1 MSELTNVFARNM
13 RDLTTPTSTG
23 ADLNTFDN
31 AKIPIGNAPQG
42 FEGTEALTVKQIKD
56 LATADLESKKANK
69 TDVEVALSNLST
81 TANKFYP
88 TLSEANAHLA
98 TMSVNAVVTVGEE
111 AYKGLWYKATAGA
124 TTLTKSAYDPLTQ
137 ANNYTDSVF
146 DAVPAVIAP
155 YVAQAEA
162 AATVATIG
170 ADVFDTPDAGVD
182 PVTGVDEGAY
192 FNVRSSSDWSYID
205 EYQNVGGV
213 ATPSGKS
220 YPSSAY
226 VQDAVNY
233 TARPFSE
240 TKVYP
245 VNARVML
252 ENGDIVKSTINGNT
266 NNPNVDMTG
275 WEPDAPPVLT
285 QYQYTQMGKAFSST
299 DGVNDNAA
307 MWPHANIKYDE
318 TTDNFIILYNTNSG
332 HDIVKNSVLFR
343 TKPANADAF
352 SNPIIVASDKNN
364 YSYKCQGSGI
374 AANGAYVAIIA
385 QFNWGGS
392 YIPVAIWVYR
402 SLDKGATWSRT
413 QMLDA
418 SNGNEAILAYNGDA
432 SGFLLTQSGRIL
444 TFANHPTTV
453 EARIYYSDDNG
464 TTWRKSTIV
473 GNPTDVTEPAWC
485 DLGGGKLVC
494 YARAAVRYGGF
505 NQIIPAKVM
514 KSIDNGLT
522 WSAPVDSVSIPN
534 MTLGNG
540 ELLPDYENKTVEFVY
555 HSRYTDAD
563 NFCSLYRSCATF
575 DDAFNDKMQKPER
588 IGKMVAYTAYLTS
601 TGDSGYVGAAKDK
614 NGNIFG
620 MFYTGQRTGT
630 TGLSQLSY
638 FVAGKSKKQDSDFL
652 LDFRSGEKTYQSD
665 LSSGSATEAMQSID
679 IFNNGV
685 EKLKPLSL
693 GFTNIAGTGTGSWVK
708 SANTWDAELV
718 GIATKHNYQTIKLD
732 RSIDTSI
739 IDEIEV
745 EISELTKAG
754 VADLVIALYTVTM
767 SDTTVVNLSTNRLA
781 FLPMPTAGTY
791 KLDLRPYKGKYVD
804 LHIVAN
810 ISWLNTSATTM
821 TAKVKRVTLKSTMG
835 KKEFSSRLL
844 PIESKIFSA
853 DFGMA
858 ALSGVGSA
866 VKILGTGTASYS
878 KVGGVLCITSTKDA
892 GSQQTLISTVLF
904 EDPIP
909 SNATG
914 AIATVRSSNNN
925 ADFGLAVY
933 NSKPPTLNARLKAVN
948 TNRQGRVLIDFSG
961 VSRATDIYLAIV
973 SNNSDV
979 AEKKTYFCDIAYT
992 FD

>member
-1 MSELTNVFARNM
+1 MSELTNIHARSVK
-13 RDLTTPTSTG
+13 DLTTPTELPVDPD
-23 ADLNTFDN
+23 ALNQVKLV
-31 AKIPIGNAPQG
+31 AGNFPAEYAG
-42 FEGTEALTVKQIKD
+42 NEALTFKQIKD
-56 LATADLESKKANK
+56 LATADLDSKKANK
-69 TDVEVALSNLST
+69 IDVEVALSNLST

-88 TLSEANAHLA
+88 TLAEANSHLA
-98 TMSVNAVVTVGEE
+98 TMSVNDAVTIGEE

-124 TTLTKSAYDPLTQ
+124 TTLTKSPYDPLTQ

-146 DAVPAVIAP
+146 DAVPEVLAP

-170 ADVFDTPDAGVD
+170 ADIFDTPEAGVD
-182 PVTGVDEGAY
+182 PLTGVDEGAY
-192 FNVRSSSDWSYID
+192 FNVRSTNDWSYID

-213 ATPSGKS
+213 ATPTGKY

-226 VQDAVNY
+226 VQDVVNY

-285 QYQYTQMGKAFSST
+285 QYQYTLMGKAFSSI

-332 HDIVKNSVLFR
+332 HDIVRNSVLFR
-343 TKPANADAF
+343 TLKAGTDSF
-352 SNPIIVASDKNN
+352 SNPIVVASDKNN
-364 YSYKCQGSGI
+364 YSYKCQGAGI
-374 AANGAYVAIIA
+374 APNGNYVAIIA
-385 QFNWGGS
+385 QFTWGGS

-402 SLDKGATWSRT
+402 STDKGVTWTRT

-418 SNGNEAILAYNGDA
+418 SNGNAAILAYNGDA
-432 SGFLLTQSGRIL
+432 SGFLRTQSGRIL

-464 TTWRKSTIV
+464 ITWRKSTIA

-494 YARAAVRYGGF
+494 YARAAVRYGGTS
-505 NQIIPAKVM
+505 QIIPAKFM
-514 KSIDNGLT
+514 KSLDNGLT

-575 DDAFNDKMQKPER
+575 DDAFKDKMQKPER
-588 IGKMVAYTAYLTS
+588 IGKMVAYTSYLTS

-638 FVAGKSKKQDSDFL
+638 FVAGKSKKQDSDFI
-652 LDFRSGEKTYQSD
+652 LDFRSGEKLYRSD
-665 LSSGSATEAMQSID
+665 LSSNAADIYQPID
-679 IFNNGV
+679 VFNNGV

-693 GFTNIAGTGTGSWVK
+693 GFTNVDGNGTGTWTK
-708 SANTWDAELV
+708 SANTWDAELF
-718 GIATKHNYQTIKLD
+718 GIAGKHNYRSIKLD
-732 RSIDTSI
+732 RAIDTSI

-745 EISELTKAG
+745 EISELTKTG
-754 VADLVIALYTVTM
+754 VADLVIALYTITM
-767 SDTTVVNLSTNRLA
+767 SDTTVVNVSTNRLA
-781 FLPMPTAGTY
+781 ILPMPTAGTY
-791 KLDLRPYKGKYVD
+791 KLDLRQYQGQYVD

-810 ISWLNTSATTM
+810 ISAFNSVASTL
-821 TAKVKRVTLKSTMG
+821 TAKVKRVSIKSTMG

-844 PIESKIFSA
+844 PQESKVFSS
-853 DFGMA
+853 DFGLA
-858 ALSGVGSA
+858 ALSGVGSV
-866 VKILGTGTASYS
+866 VKLNGTGTASYS
-878 KVGGVLCITSTKDA
+878 KVGGVLCIASTKDV
-892 GSQQTLISTVLF
+892 GSQQTLISIVLF

-909 SNATG
+909 ANATG

-925 ADFGLAVY
+925 ADFGLAVF
-933 NSKPPTLNARLKAVN
+933 NSKPPSIGARLRAVN
-948 TNRQGRVLIDFSG
+948 VNRQGRVQISFVG
-961 VSRATDIYLAIV
+961 ISRSTNLYLGIV
-973 SNNSDV
+973 SNNSE
-979 AEKKTYFCDIAYT
+979 ATEKKTYFCDIEYT